1 MKFRPLYFAILI
13 LTTVFCNSQ
22 NRIIDSLIYTY
33 KLNNQDTLTIIKLNE
48 SLINFYN
55 NSLTDSAEYYATK
68 ALRFHKDDNIYI
80 ARTYNV
86 VANCLFLKGVYTVVI
101 KNYLTALRIYE
112 KFNYKTGIA
121 NCFNNLGNVYR
132 KQNYFTE
139 AISFHNKALN
149 IRLMMRDTAN
159 IALSYNNLG
168 NVYQAKKNYAQA
180 INFYEKSITL
190 KRQMKD
196 TFSVMV
202 GLDNLGGLYCEM
214 ENCEKAKSLLYEA
227 NSLIKLLNVNTEDV
241 SINEINL
248 CYAHYICGDIKTAKK
263 YGLSAVNR
271 AEKYQDIDTRLGG
284 YKHLTDIYTAE
295 RDFKAALF
303 YLDKYNRLKDSI
315 FNLDNTKKLLAE
327 QFQYNLDKQ
336 AEAIKLE
343 QIKKDA
349 EANAEKQKQKQTIFL
364 ISCIL
369 IIMVLFVFYAFWA
382 YYKKE
387 KVSKQVIAQN
397 HLISQKQKEIIDS
410 INYAKR
416 IQSAILPDDE
426 SFIGQFSDGF
436 VFYQPKDIVSGDLYW
451 FAKVTTT
458 TQNPLNF
465 KVVAVADCTGHGVP
479 GAFMSMLSV
488 QLLNESIKNPM
499 INSPQDLLHYMNN
512 RILTDLHKSHNLK
525 INDGLDIAVAAIDY
539 NNNVLYYSGANRPLW
554 LLREGRII
562 EYKATKAA
570 IGGLTDINQ
579 IYENNSIELLKGDK
593 IYLFTD
599 GITDQFGGTKDKKF
613 TKLKLRELVEHN
625 SNLPMTQ
632 QKEEIKNKLMKW
644 QGKTEQT
651 DDVLILAFEY

>member
-1 MKFRPLYFAILI
+1 
-13 LTTVFCNSQ
+13 VFCNSQ
-22 NRIIDSLIYTY
+22 NRIIDSLINRY

-139 AISFHNKALN
+139 AISFHNKVLN
-149 IRLMMRDTAN
+149 IRSTMRDTAN

-180 INFYEKSITL
+180 INFYEKSIML

-349 EANAEKQKQKQTIFL
+349 EANVEKQKQKQTIFL

-416 IQSAILPDDE
+416 IQSAILPDEE

-436 VFYQPKDIVSGDLYW
+436 VYYQPKDIVSGDLYW

-554 LLREGRII
+554 LLREERII

-570 IGGLTDINQ
+570 IGGLTDINHT
-579 IYENNSIELLKGDK
+579 YESNSIDLIKGDK

-613 TKLKLRELVEHN
+613 TKLKLKELIEQC
-625 SNLPMTQ
+625 SNLPLAQ
-632 QKEEIKNKLMKW
+632 QKEEIKSKLMAW
-644 QGKTEQT
+644 QGNTEQT
-651 DDVLILAFEY
+651 DDILILGFEF

>member
-13 LTTVFCNSQ
+13 LTAVFCNSQ
-22 NRIIDSLIYTY
+22 NRIIDSLINRY

-139 AISFHNKALN
+139 AISFHNKVLN
-149 IRLMMRDTAN
+149 IRSTMRDTAN

-180 INFYEKSITL
+180 INFYEKSIML

-349 EANAEKQKQKQTIFL
+349 EANVEKQKQKQTIFL

-416 IQSAILPDDE
+416 IQQSLLPT
-426 SFIGQFSDGF
+426 IK
-436 VFYQPKDIVSGDLYW
+436 YI
-451 FAKVTTT
+451 AK
-458 TQNPLNF
+458 
-465 KVVAVADCTGHGVP
+465 K
-479 GAFMSMLSV
+479 
-488 QLLNESIKNPM
+488 IK
-499 INSPQDLLHYMNN
+499 
-512 RILTDLHKSHNLK
+512 
-525 INDGLDIAVAAIDY
+525 
-539 NNNVLYYSGANRPLW
+539 
-554 LLREGRII
+554 
-562 EYKATKAA
+562 
-570 IGGLTDINQ
+570 
-579 IYENNSIELLKGDK
+579 
-593 IYLFTD
+593 
-599 GITDQFGGTKDKKF
+599 
-613 TKLKLRELVEHN
+613 
-625 SNLPMTQ
+625 
-632 QKEEIKNKLMKW
+632 
-644 QGKTEQT
+644 
-651 DDVLILAFEY
+651 